1 MLWDADLADRRW
13 ENHRG
18 ALSMALRVARGL
30 FRLWLVLS
38 VLWIGG
44 VGVWTWLTAK
54 NQAYWGGLSSIE
66 KVWVAV
72 VLALVPPAFVL
83 ALGSALVWAFRGF
96 RQIAKAEAEA
106 KPEASPILWKRGFF
120 RAWVVAAVLWI
131 AAAAW
136 IQIEP
141 PTDYF
146 ADIGPPRIW
155 RVEDYFAD
163 IFGPPRTRSGC
174 EEAAKTEPLVNV
186 EACVERAHMENW
198 RDARRVMW
206 ALLPPVLM
214 LMFGGVI
221 AWTIQGFRPPDLRSP
236 HS

>member
-1 MLWDADLADRRW
+1 
-13 ENHRG
+13 
-18 ALSMALRVARGL
+18 MALRVARGL

-38 VLWIGG
+38 VLWIGV
-44 VGVWTWLTAK
+44 VGVWTWLTVE
-54 NQAYWGGLSSIE
+54 NQWGGPPSIE
-66 KVWVAV
+66 AWVVVVV
-72 VLALVPPAFVL
+72 VLALVPPAFML

-141 PTDYF
+141 PLPNLF
-146 ADIGPPRIW
+146 AGAPREDGSPARPRW
-155 RVEDYFAD
+155 RIEDYFDD

-174 EEAAKTEPLVNV
+174 EEVAYSPILQELLGKSATEPLVNV
-186 EACVERAHMENW
+186 EECVEGAHMRNW
-198 RDARRVMW
+198 RDARKVMW

-221 AWTIQGFRPPDLRSP
+221 AWNIQGFRPPDLRSRP
-236 HS
+236 D